1 MTTRPTP
8 RPQVSAWE
16 QEYTH
21 VTWGGPRSI
30 QAVRDHLPQGSRV
43 LDAGCG
49 NGRYLLPLSR
59 MYRTVGIDISK
70 TALVASRAYL
80 EKSGQPSEH
89 LVSSVTELPFDDD
102 SFDGVVCYGVL
113 QHLFANDRRTA
124 VSEFKRVLSPGGFL
138 FFEAF
143 GAGDMRY
150 GGTEVEPHT
159 FLRKSGLIYHY
170 FTIEEVES
178 LLGDFEI
185 IKLEDVRSQKSFRGK
200 LYPRH
205 MVKGILR
212 LR

>member
-8 RPQVSAWE
+8 KSQVSAWE

-30 QAVRDHLPQGSRV
+30 QAVRDYLPQGICV

-49 NGRYLLPLSR
+49 TGRHLLPLSR

-70 TALVASRAYL
+70 TALVASRTYL
-80 EKSGQPSEH
+80 EKSGQHSEH
-89 LVSSVTELPFDDD
+89 LVSSVKSLPFDNN
-102 SFDGVVCYGVL
+102 SFDGIVCYGVL
-113 QHLFANDRRTA
+113 QHLFADDRREA
-124 VSEFKRVLSPGGFL
+124 VNEFKRVLSPGGFL

-143 GAGDMRY
+143 GVSDMRY
-150 GGTEVEPHT
+150 GGTEIETHT

-178 LLGDFEI
+178 LLENFEI
-185 IKLEDVRSQKSFRGK
+185 IKLEDVRSEKIFRGK
-200 LYPRH
+200 SYPRH
-205 MVKGILR
+205 MVKGIAR

>member
-8 RPQVSAWE
+8 KSQVSAWE

-30 QAVRDHLPQGSRV
+30 QTVRDHLPPGSRI

-49 NGRYLLPLSR
+49 NGRHFLPLSR
-59 MYRTVGIDISK
+59 LYRTVGIDISK
-70 TALVASRAYL
+70 KALEGSKTYL
-80 EKSGQPSEH
+80 EKSGQNSEH
-89 LVSSVTELPFDDD
+89 LVSSVTSLPFDDE
-102 SFDGVVCYGVL
+102 SFDGIVCYGVL
-113 QHLFANDRRTA
+113 QHLFTDDRRAA
-124 VSEFKRVLSPGGFL
+124 VSEFKRVLSPGGLL

-143 GAGDMRY
+143 GVEDMRY
-150 GGTEVEPHT
+150 GGEEVEPHT

-170 FTIEEVES
+170 FTTEELEC
-178 LLGDFEI
+178 LLDGFEI
-185 IKLEDVRSQKSFRGK
+185 IKLENVRSEKIFRGK

-205 MVKGILR
+205 MIKGIVR

>member
-8 RPQVSAWE
+8 RSQLSAWE

-30 QAVRDHLPQGSRV
+30 KSVRDHLPQGSRV

-49 NGRYLLPLSR
+49 NGRHLLPLSR
-59 MYRTVGIDISK
+59 LYRTFGIDISK
-70 TALVASRAYL
+70 KALEGSETYL
-80 EKSGQPSEH
+80 EKSGQHSEH

-102 SFDGVVCYGVL
+102 SFDGIICYGVL
-113 QHLFANDRRTA
+113 QHLLADDRCAA
-124 VSEFKRVLSPGGFL
+124 VNEFKRVLSPGGFL

-143 GAGDMRY
+143 GLDDMRY
-150 GGTEVEPHT
+150 GGEEVEPHT

-170 FTIEEVES
+170 FTAEEVGS

-185 IKLEDVRSQKSFRGK
+185 LELKDIRSQKRFRGK
-200 LYPRH
+200 SYPRH
-205 MVKGILR
+205 MVKGIAR

>member
-8 RPQVSAWE
+8 KSQVSAWE

-30 QAVRDHLPQGSRV
+30 QAVRDYLPQGIRV

-49 NGRYLLPLSR
+49 NGRHLLPLSR

-70 TALVASRAYL
+70 TALVASRTYL
-80 EKSGQPSEH
+80 EKSGQHSEH
-89 LVSSVTELPFDDD
+89 LVSSVTSLPFDDD
-102 SFDGVVCYGVL
+102 SFDGIVCYGVL
-113 QHLFANDRRTA
+113 QHLFADERHVA
-124 VSEFKRVLSPGGFL
+124 MSEFKRVLSPGGLL

-143 GAGDMRY
+143 GVDDMRY
-150 GGTEVEPHT
+150 GGEEVEPHT

-178 LLGDFEI
+178 LLENFEI
-185 IKLEDVRSQKSFRGK
+185 IKLEDVRSEKIFRGK

-205 MVKGILR
+205 MIKGIAR